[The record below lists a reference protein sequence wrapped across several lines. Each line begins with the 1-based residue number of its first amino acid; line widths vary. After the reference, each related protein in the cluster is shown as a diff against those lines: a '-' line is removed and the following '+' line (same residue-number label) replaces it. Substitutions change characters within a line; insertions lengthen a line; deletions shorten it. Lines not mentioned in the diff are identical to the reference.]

1 MNNAVTDY
9 LKELSARNSSL
20 SQRQSSRYALDLLM
34 VYLRERYFITDW
46 RAVTEDQLWAFILH
60 LQRDHRTP
68 RGRPLKPASLSRWL
82 AVVRC
87 FFQWLHRRG
96 LLVYNPAAHVKLSK
110 HDDPLPHVLNES
122 EITRLIEMP
131 DVTTALGLR
140 DRALMEVLYATG
152 IRHREAQRL
161 ELYDVD
167 LWSRRL
173 TVRQGKGRRDR
184 VVPLTANSV
193 FWLSRYLNAARPELA
208 AGQRKRKRT
217 KVQPL
222 MLPSTALWLARTG
235 HELSYVMI
243 EQRIKAYA
251 RSAQVKANVHTF
263 RHCCATHL
271 LRHGASIRHIQRL
284 LGHSSLHSTQIYL
297 HLDPA
302 DLKRATDKLPQPAM
316 PYHSAHSK
324 NSLQGECD

>member
-1 MNNAVTDY
+1 MNAPVTDY
-9 LKELSARNSSL
+9 LKELEARNSSL
-20 SQRQSSRYALDLLM
+20 SLRKSSLYALELLT
-34 VYLRERYFITDW
+34 VYLHERYGVTDW
-46 RAVTEDQLWAFILH
+46 RAVTEDHLWAFLLH

-68 RGRPLKPASLSRWL
+68 RGQNLKPASLTRWL
-82 AVVRC
+82 AVARC
-87 FFQWLHRRG
+87 FFQWQHRHG
-96 LLVYNPAAHVKLSK
+96 ALVYNPAEHVKLQK

-131 DVTTALGLR
+131 DTTTALGLR

-152 IRHREAQRL
+152 IRHREAHRL

-167 LWSRRL
+167 LWARRL
-173 TVRQGKGRRDR
+173 TVRQGKGSRDR
-184 VVPLTANSV
+184 VVPLTTNAV
-193 FWLSRYLNAARPELA
+193 YWLSRYLNAGRPELA
-208 AGQRKRKRT
+208 AGPRQHNQRKRA
-217 KVQPL
+217 QPMRL
-222 MLPSTALWLARTG
+222 LSSALWLARTG

-251 RSAQVKANVHTF
+251 RAAQVKANVHTF

-297 HLDPA
+297 HLDTQ
-302 DLKRATDKLPQPAM
+302 DLRRAVAKLPQPRRII
-316 PYHSAHSK
+316 
-324 NSLQGECD
+324 LE